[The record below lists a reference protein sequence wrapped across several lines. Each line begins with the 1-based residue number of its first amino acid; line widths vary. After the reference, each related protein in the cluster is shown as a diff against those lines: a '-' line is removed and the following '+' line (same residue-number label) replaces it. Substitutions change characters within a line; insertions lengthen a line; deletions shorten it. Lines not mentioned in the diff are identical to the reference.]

1 MWVMDEPEGEGQ
13 WGEGGEGGGGGGGG
27 GRGRGFGG
35 GGAGEAWLNDIGL
48 VFFFSRSSPALL
60 SVENWEEHVLD
71 TAFTT
76 RRFPVVLSHLEVLLF

>member
-1 MWVMDEPEGEGQ
+1 
-13 WGEGGEGGGGGGGG
+13 
-27 GRGRGFGG
+27 
-35 GGAGEAWLNDIGL
+35 
-48 VFFFSRSSPALL
+48 L